1 MLIKIVSVSSEA
13 KQSAKG
19 TSYKAVTVV
28 YRDQNNKI
36 NSKTINVFGA
46 QKRTGEILS
55 EATAGQFYEVTTVKN
70 DAGYWDWTDAR
81 IADGQATSPVSPRQ
95 YEGAKPAASGSAS
108 SSGRGFETPEERAKK
123 QVYIV
128 RQSSLANAVATLS
141 VGSKTAPKP
150 EEVIAVARK
159 YEQYVFDTELKVDT
173 ELPASAP
180 SGSFSDLEDDVEF

>member
-1 MLIKIVSVSSEA
+1 MQIEIVSVEQATKLNKSG
-13 KQSAKG
+13 KPYN
-19 TSYKAVTVV
+19 TVTVV
-28 YRDQNNKI
+28 YRDEQGRVSQK
-36 NSKTINVFGA
+36 VVMGFGA
-46 QKRTGEILS
+46 
-55 EATAGQFYEVTTVKN
+55 TANAARDLANAVSGQRYNVDYVKN
-70 DAGYWDWTDAR
+70 TSGYNDWVDVSLISASSATPFAAPAQAAG
-81 IADGQATSPVSPRQ
+81 
-95 YEGAKPAASGSAS
+95 ASGSNS
-108 SSGRGFETPEERAKK
+108 KPKSVSNFETSEERAKK

>member
-1 MLIKIVSVSSEA
+1 MQIEIVSVEQATKLNKSG
-13 KQSAKG
+13 KPYN
-19 TSYKAVTVV
+19 TVTVV
-28 YRDQNNKI
+28 YRDEQGRVSQK
-36 NSKTINVFGA
+36 VVMGFGA
-46 QKRTGEILS
+46 
-55 EATAGQFYEVTTVKN
+55 TANAARDLANAVSGQRYNVDYVKN
-70 DAGYWDWTDAR
+70 ASGYNDWVDVSLISASS
-81 IADGQATSPVSPRQ
+81 GATPF
-95 YEGAKPAASGSAS
+95 AAPAASSAGSNS
-108 SSGRGFETPEERAKK
+108 KPKSVSNFETSEERAKK

>member
-1 MLIKIVSVSSEA
+1 MQIEIVSVEQATKLNKSG
-13 KQSAKG
+13 KPYN
-19 TSYKAVTVV
+19 TVTVV
-28 YRDQNNKI
+28 YRDEQGRVSQK
-36 NSKTINVFGA
+36 VVMGFGA
-46 QKRTGEILS
+46 
-55 EATAGQFYEVTTVKN
+55 TANAARDLANAVSGQRYNVDYVKN
-70 DAGYWDWTDAR
+70 
-81 IADGQATSPVSPRQ
+81 
-95 YEGAKPAASGSAS
+95 ASGYNDWVDVSLISAS
-108 SSGRGFETPEERAKK
+108 SGATPFAAPAAAAGSNSKPKSVSNFETSEERAKK

>member
-1 MLIKIVSVSSEA
+1 MQIEIVSVEQATKLNKSG
-13 KQSAKG
+13 KPYN
-19 TSYKAVTVV
+19 TVTVV
-28 YRDQNNKI
+28 YRDEQGRVSQK
-36 NSKTINVFGA
+36 VVMGFGA
-46 QKRTGEILS
+46 
-55 EATAGQFYEVTTVKN
+55 TANAARDLANAVSGQRYNVDYVKN
-70 DAGYWDWTDAR
+70 
-81 IADGQATSPVSPRQ
+81 
-95 YEGAKPAASGSAS
+95 ASGYNDWVDVSLISAS
-108 SSGRGFETPEERAKK
+108 SGATPFAAPAAVVAGSNSKPKSVSNFETSEERAKK